1 VTRAL
6 GNKLASMV
14 YRKSLASALQ
24 KGLCSPE
31 TLEEGLTVTASSL
44 DIMER
49 TSSSAYDN
57 MAKLLK
63 AIGLDSDKERVTW
76 IASCVKDSE
85 KLIQL
90 TLW

>member
-1 VTRAL
+1 
-6 GNKLASMV
+6 MV
-14 YRKSLASALQ
+14 YGKSLASALQ

-31 TLEEGLTVTASSL
+31 ALEEGLTVAASSL
-44 DIMER
+44 DIVER

-57 MAKLLK
+57 MVELLK
-63 AIGLDSDKERVTW
+63 AIGLDSDEERVIR

-85 KLIQL
+85 NLIQL